1 MSRRQELF
9 DAVKTEILKITVAT
23 VSTLPRT
30 IVYAQDEG
38 FPFMFIEYASE
49 TKETAAMAG
58 PSAKQ
63 NELEIQV
70 VVYVRDA
77 TDPLTALNTQI
88 ANIETEIEDDLK
100 LGKTYV
106 VFARVV
112 EVDMVNVAAETSDSG
127 GAFFGIGTALIRI
140 TYRHQRAVP

>member
-9 DAVKTEILKITVAT
+9 DAVKVELQKITGAT
-23 VSTLPRT
+23 ISTLPRT
-30 IVYAQDEG
+30 IEDAQDEG

-63 NELEIQV
+63 NELDILV
-70 VVYVRDA
+70 TVYVRDE
-77 TDPLTALNTQI
+77 TDPLTALN
-88 ANIETEIEDDLK
+88 AELAKIETEIEDDLK
-100 LGKTYV
+100 LGKSYV

-112 EVDMVNVAAETSDSG
+112 ELEMVNVAAETSDSG
-127 GAFFGIGTALIRI
+127 GAFFGIGTVLIRI
-140 TYRHQRAVP
+140 TYRHPRGTP